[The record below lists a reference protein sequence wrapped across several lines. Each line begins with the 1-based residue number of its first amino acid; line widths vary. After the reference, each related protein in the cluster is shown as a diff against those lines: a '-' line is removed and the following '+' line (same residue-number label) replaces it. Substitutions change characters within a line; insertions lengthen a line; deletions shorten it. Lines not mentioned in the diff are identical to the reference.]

1 MSNKNFLF
9 YCVLGLSLFFSA
21 IPILAMGTEAYTGL
35 IDIQKH
41 YVPMIAMSISA
52 FLIASTLIK
61 AKRSVLFYFGS
72 LLSTYLISIHWI
84 LCNILIDNY
93 AIWKN
98 MQLLSKSV
106 EDINAIGV
114 IHSSSFIFTALSAF
128 VLTIWYFSSN
138 LGDIVFRLDLTKE
151 TKGKTNKNLES
162 TKVSVIEK
170 SKKAKYFIEP
180 ILASLFIAVITQV
193 RFTPENL
200 IFTSK
205 TILYVIAACVFMFF
219 LLYFSNTKTQIL
231 KAFEL
236 SDEVERSRHLKEY
249 ERDSIHFT
257 NVLKIFSEIGFILS
271 LSLLLNWAVINF
283 RLGNYNL
290 ITNIGFAQ
298 NNVKHY
304 DSFFDPVFIVMCV
317 VVSLISVAILN
328 AQIDK
333 VNTLKELI
341 SERFILKTLES
352 KRAEDNLLREEDNR
366 KVRESLDNL
375 KESTDAVINSMNNFN
390 RNKEFK
396 IPLQVRKNALKKKK
410 NNQSLVSVARNK
422 RERLRD
428 KIQKDKMKLVS
439 QYLW

>member
-52 FLIASTLIK
+52 FLVATTLIK
-61 AKRSVLFYFGS
+61 AKRSVLFYFGA

-106 EDINAIGV
+106 EDVNAIGV

-128 VLTIWYFSSN
+128 ILTVWYFSSN
-138 LGDIVFRLDLTKE
+138 LGDIEFRIDLTE
-151 TKGKTNKNLES
+151 QTKNKKTEN
-162 TKVSVIEK
+162 TQISVIEK
-170 SKKAKYFIEP
+170 SKKTKYFIEP

-205 TILYVIAACVFMFF
+205 TILYVMAACVFMFF

-231 KAFEL
+231 KAFDL

-257 NVLKIFSEIGFILS
+257 NVLKIFSEVGFILS
-271 LSLLLNWAVINF
+271 LSLLLNWTVINF

-290 ITNIGFAQ
+290 ITNIEFAQ
-298 NNVKHY
+298 SNVKHY
-304 DSFFDPVFIVMCV
+304 DSFFDPVFIIMCV
-317 VVSLISVAILN
+317 VVFLVSVAILN

-333 VNTLKELI
+333 INTIKELI
-341 SERFILKTLES
+341 SERFMLKTLES
-352 KRAEDNLLREEDNR
+352 KRAEDNLRREEDNR
-366 KVRESLDNL
+366 KVKENLDNL
-375 KESTDAVINSMNNFN
+375 KENTDAVINSMNNFN
-390 RNKEFK
+390 GNKEFN
-396 IPLQVRKNALKKKK
+396 IPLQVRKNALEKDK
-410 NNQSLVSVARNK
+410 NDKSIVSAARNK
-422 RERLRD
+422 RERLRN
-428 KIQKDKMKLVS
+428 KIRQDKMKVVA

>member
-1 MSNKNFLF
+1 
-9 YCVLGLSLFFSA
+9 
-21 IPILAMGTEAYTGL
+21 
-35 IDIQKH
+35 
-41 YVPMIAMSISA
+41 
-52 FLIASTLIK
+52 
-61 AKRSVLFYFGS
+61 
-72 LLSTYLISIHWI
+72 
-84 LCNILIDNY
+84 
-93 AIWKN
+93 
-98 MQLLSKSV
+98 
-106 EDINAIGV
+106 
-114 IHSSSFIFTALSAF
+114 
-128 VLTIWYFSSN
+128 
-138 LGDIVFRLDLTKE
+138 
-151 TKGKTNKNLES
+151 
-162 TKVSVIEK
+162 
-170 SKKAKYFIEP
+170 
-180 ILASLFIAVITQV
+180 
-193 RFTPENL
+193 
-200 IFTSK
+200 
-205 TILYVIAACVFMFF
+205 
-219 LLYFSNTKTQIL
+219 
-231 KAFEL
+231 
-236 SDEVERSRHLKEY
+236 
-249 ERDSIHFT
+249 
-257 NVLKIFSEIGFILS
+257 VLKIFSEIGFILS